1 MPTSR
6 PPPPS
11 PHLPCLWVPMRFDPA
26 APSSAA
32 LAESCAHPHV
42 TAVRAQDACVSPL
55 PPATA
60 LQRSHALRRSLTA
73 GRSTGTLRC
82 CRCWAAAASRDTG
95 PPRPPSLVIWRLV
108 QRQSSGGLCT
118 RLAFALSAIF
128 WMRNSTPH
136 SAARDAVR
144 LSLQSAASLCC
155 DKRSQPGLAC
165 RIMMAAH
172 AAAAWCR
179 MHAQPVRMWCSL
191 RCRRTSRHAHSSR
204 PAPLGC
210 DVALNGPACAQS
222 RGTNAVDCVNIA
234 PATFTKFMVS
244 KRAFELKFHD
254 KRLTAYSNIATS
266 LARPRLL
273 RVGSAGA
280 TLATAGGPFVS
291 RDPAR
296 SADALSVRY
305 GHAADVCN
313 HCEHKLRASMN
324 RAM

>member
-1 MPTSR
+1 MHYARRHACNVVTINRPVSSR
-6 PPPPS
+6 SDIASGSCFEIRCKVHHGSSQIVQLITWHANQQTPPL

-60 LQRSHALRRSLTA
+60 LQRSHSLRRSLTA

-118 RLAFALSAIF
+118 RLAFALSAIL

-191 RCRRTSRHAHSSR
+191 RCRRTSRHARSSR
-204 PAPLGC
+204 PAPLGG

-222 RGTNAVDCVNIA
+222 TGTNAVDCVNIA

-244 KRAFELKFHD
+244 KRAFELSSM
-254 KRLTAYSNIATS
+254 T
-266 LARPRLL
+266 
-273 RVGSAGA
+273 
-280 TLATAGGPFVS
+280 
-291 RDPAR
+291 RD
-296 SADALSVRY
+296 
-305 GHAADVCN
+305 
-313 HCEHKLRASMN
+313 
-324 RAM
+324 